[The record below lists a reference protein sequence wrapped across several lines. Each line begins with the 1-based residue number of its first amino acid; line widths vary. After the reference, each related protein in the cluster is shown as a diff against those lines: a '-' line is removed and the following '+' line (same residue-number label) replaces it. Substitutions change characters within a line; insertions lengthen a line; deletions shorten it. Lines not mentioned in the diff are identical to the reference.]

1 MVAEDLEETERPR
14 RFSGFAGGVRLIFD
28 ALLAAVILVVIGFV
42 IFADSVERKAQEPAT
57 KADGIVV
64 LTGGVARIDHA
75 LKLLEQGKAK
85 RVFIT
90 GVYRGTTENELRRLA
105 SAGDQYFTC
114 CVDIDKD
121 AYNTIGNA
129 VETSEWV
136 ALHGYNSIFV
146 VTSNY
151 HMPRTLAELGR
162 VMPTVNLIPYAVVD
176 NNLQLERWWTYPG
189 TTRLLLSEYL
199 KYLPALGR
207 LGATKMVRAIF
218 SGETV
223 APEDLPQ
230 P

>member
-1 MVAEDLEETERPR
+1 LVAEELEQTERPR

-42 IFADSVERKAQEPAT
+42 IFADSVKRKAQEPAT

-85 RVFIT
+85 RVLIT

-114 CVDIDKD
+114 CVDIDKE

-129 VETSEWV
+129 AETSEWV
-136 ALHGYNSIFV
+136 ALHGYDSIIRRHF
-146 VTSNY
+146 
-151 HMPRTLAELGR
+151 ELSHAAHACR
-162 VMPTVNLIPYAVVD
+162 A
-176 NNLQLERWWTYPG
+176 WTG
-189 TTRLLLSEYL
+189 D
-199 KYLPALGR
+199 ADG
-207 LGATKMVRAIF
+207 
-218 SGETV
+218 
-223 APEDLPQ
+223 
-230 P
+230 